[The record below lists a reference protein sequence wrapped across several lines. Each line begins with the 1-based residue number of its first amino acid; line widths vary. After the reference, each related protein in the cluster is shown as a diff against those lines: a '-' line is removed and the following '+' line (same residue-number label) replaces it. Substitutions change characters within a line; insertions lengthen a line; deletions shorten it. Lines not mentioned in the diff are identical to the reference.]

1 MIQIFVK
8 LLQRLSHDL
17 WRFSALVALVAILLW
32 LESWLPKASNEAAL
46 SPLLTSSA
54 IVLAI
59 AALSHLTRRV
69 LFPKLDLQKIAVK
82 ALEHP
87 IGAAIVF
94 FGICLVLAV
103 LVYANVTM
111 LR

>member
-1 MIQIFVK
+1 MIHTLK
-8 LLQRLSHDL
+8 ELLQRLVKDCGRVST
-17 WRFSALVALVAILLW
+17 LVAIVAILLW
-32 LESWLPKASNEAAL
+32 LESWLPKTSNEAAL

-69 LFPKLDLQKIAVK
+69 LFPRLDLQKIAEK

-94 FGICLVLAV
+94 FGISLVLAV
-103 LVYANVTM
+103 LVYANVAM